1 MGMAESSEWIMET
14 TTDTFEADVL
24 QRSQQ
29 VPIVV
34 DFWAPWCEP
43 CRQLAPLLD
52 KLTIEADGKFL
63 LVKVNIEE
71 HEQIAAAIGVQSIPL
86 VLAFRDGEVVNQFM
100 GILPEEELRE
110 WLATFLPTAAE
121 ELVVAG
127 QALEPTDLA
136 AAEAKYREAMALE
149 PDAAAIKILLARVV
163 LTQGRTDEP
172 RQIIT
177 ELEKRGFLE
186 PEAERIKAQLDLQAA
201 SDEAGGVEEARK
213 AVEAAPD
220 DLSLQVKLADAL
232 AVSQKH
238 EEALE
243 ICLRLIQ
250 QDKFGAGVEA
260 KETMLNIFEL
270 LGNESELVSVYR
282 RKLATALY

>member
-1 MGMAESSEWIMET
+1 MAESSEWIMDT
-14 TTDTFEADVL
+14 TTDTFEADVM
-24 QRSQQ
+24 QRSQE

-52 KLTIEADGKFL
+52 KLAIEADGKFL

-71 HEQIAAAIGVQSIPL
+71 HEQIAASIGVQSIPL
-86 VLAFRDGEVVNQFM
+86 VLAFRDGQVVNQFM

-110 WLATFLPTAAE
+110 WLATFLPTAAQ

-127 QALEPTDLA
+127 QALEPDDLA
-136 AAEAKYREAMALE
+136 AAETKYREAMALE
-149 PDAAAIKILLARVV
+149 PDDAAIKILLASAV
-163 LTQGRTDEP
+163 LAQGREDEP
-172 RQIIT
+172 QQMIA

-186 PEAERIKAQLDLQAA
+186 PEAERIKAQLELQSAA
-201 SDEAGGVEEARK
+201 EEAGGVDEARK
-213 AVEAAPD
+213 AVEVAPD
-220 DLSLQVKLADAL
+220 DLPRQVKLADAL
-232 AVSQKH
+232 AVSHKH

-250 QDKFGAGVEA
+250 QDKTGTGVEA
-260 KETMLNIFEL
+260 KETMLKIFEL
-270 LGNESELVSVYR
+270 LGNESELVSAYR
-282 RKLATALY
+282 RKMATALY